1 MKDGRMERA
10 SNRTRPF
17 LKCVFTLRLREKK
30 RGWDIQTRNLDIE
43 QLESKTLQKAVV
55 CTILQRPFPCDLN
68 TIPASF
74 CNGGCPLV
82 KSLPPGL
89 VYQVGLN

>member
-1 MKDGRMERA
+1 MAEWKEQAIGHDH
-10 SNRTRPF
+10 SWNVF
-17 LKCVFTLRLREKK
+17 LRYVYAKKK